1 MTPDELLLLCEIV
14 GLLQV
19 FDDSNGMTLLDALT
33 RGVATPGN
41 GPLYVA
47 ALTLLSLRD
56 DFLEFLK
63 QPIMTFVDQSFGM
76 MKIKLVYQGGSQL
89 VVRKSGEMKTSPTE
103 HPLLYIARLCQP
115 AIRNALIP
123 AGACLSNGG
132 CYISNPNL
140 SSDGSFWADMCPRC
154 GCGCMD
160 FNAHMDKSL
169 GQFPNLGRVMW
180 ESIITKIAKEFFFM
194 FCSEYAKFICWVLE
208 NPFIFANRWIRR
220 SKFLQTG
227 CEFEMGIPSLPG
239 IFDNEIFVQT
249 FLHCF
254 VKLPTKDGGYRLVPS
269 PFMMIIDPAK
279 YKPINDSAHMSFRSR
294 MSLKPK
300 FKKIVSQTAMLTK
313 AAKSLGC
320 VGGFADSI
328 LRRVLHTPNEGLL
341 MEFKHENIILMKKL
355 LKNDGL
361 LPVFENL
368 QKALNP

>member
-1 MTPDELLLLCEIV
+1 
-14 GLLQV
+14 
-19 FDDSNGMTLLDALT
+19 
-33 RGVATPGN
+33 
-41 GPLYVA
+41 
-47 ALTLLSLRD
+47 
-56 DFLEFLK
+56 
-63 QPIMTFVDQSFGM
+63 
-76 MKIKLVYQGGSQL
+76 
-89 VVRKSGEMKTSPTE
+89 
-103 HPLLYIARLCQP
+103 
-115 AIRNALIP
+115 
-123 AGACLSNGG
+123 
-132 CYISNPNL
+132 
-140 SSDGSFWADMCPRC
+140 MCPKC

-160 FNAHMDKSL
+160 FNAHMDKSM
-169 GQFPNLGRVMW
+169 GQFSNLGRGMW
-180 ESIITKIAKEFFFM
+180 KSIITKIAKEFFFM
-194 FCSEYAKFICWVLE
+194 FCSEYAKFVCWVLE

-227 CEFEMGIPSLPG
+227 CEFEMGIPSLPD
-239 IFDNEIFVQT
+239 IFDNEIFMQT
-249 FLHCF
+249 LLHCF

-328 LRRVLHTPNEGLL
+328 LRRVLHTPNERLI

-361 LPVFENL
+361 LLVFEKL
-368 QKALNP
+368 QGALNL